1 MTPLLKDIIKL
12 AENQEAADFSYLWAG
27 LSCIAAQLARNVY
40 IPFGNGKIY
49 PNLYVMFVGD
59 PGKRKS
65 TAIKDL
71 KKRIK
76 AAGYQN
82 ICGDK
87 VTMQK
92 YLLDLAGVGEGSIED
107 SNITEFNLGITLG
120 ANDYVESY
128 INQDEFSDFIG
139 INNYP
144 FISLLGN
151 FWDIDEPYVYR
162 TKNGQSIEIPSPIVN
177 ILGATTP
184 SQFNTIFPPA
194 ISEQGFLSRLIIVNI
209 PESKRKIARPLP
221 SDASVVEKVVDGL
234 KAVRKLSGELVMSDA
249 VWAKLEEI
257 YLSWQPVEDT
267 RFAHYSTRRHT
278 QLLKLCILATCSRY
292 TIEMSVDDVVFANT
306 LLSFTEHF
314 MPQAL
319 GQFGKNKDGDV
330 NSKVIS
336 YLRSSFPTAKSLQDI
351 IIPIST
357 ETDVLSLQKILT
369 NLVVAEKVVATSNG
383 KYLPK
388 LPSYKD
394 IKTSHVDWS
403 MLGSIVESKFI

>member
-120 ANDYVESY
+120 TNDYVESY

-221 SDASVVEKVVDGL
+221 SDASVIEKVVDGL

-292 TIEMSVDDVVFANT
+292 TVEMSVDDVVFANT

>member
-120 ANDYVESY
+120 TNDYVESY

-162 TKNGQSIEIPSPIVN
+162 TKHGQSIEIPSPIVN

-221 SDASVVEKVVDGL
+221 SDASVIEKVVDGL

-292 TIEMSVDDVVFANT
+292 TIEMTVDDVVFANT

-394 IKTSHVDWS
+394 IKTPHVDWS

>member
-120 ANDYVESY
+120 TNDYVESY

-151 FWDIDEPYVYR
+151 FWDIDEPYIYR
-162 TKNGQSIEIPSPIVN
+162 TKTGQSIEIPSPIVN

-221 SDASVVEKVVDGL
+221 SDASVIEKVVDGL

-278 QLLKLCILATCSRY
+278 QLLKLCILSTCSRY
-292 TIEMSVDDVVFANT
+292 TIEMSVDDVIFANT

>member
-194 ISEQGFLSRLIIVNI
+194 ISEQGFLSRLLIVNI

-278 QLLKLCILATCSRY
+278 QLLKLCILSTCSRY

-369 NLVVAEKVVATSNG
+369 NLVVAEKIVATSNG

>member
-221 SDASVVEKVVDGL
+221 SDASVIEKVVDGL

-249 VWAKLEEI
+249 VWDKLEEI
-257 YLSWQPVEDT
+257 YLSWKPVEDT

-278 QLLKLCILATCSRY
+278 QLLKLCILSACSRY

>member
-107 SNITEFNLGITLG
+107 SDITEFNLGITLG

-221 SDASVVEKVVDGL
+221 SDANVIEKVVDGL

>member
-120 ANDYVESY
+120 TNDYVESY

-249 VWAKLEEI
+249 VWNKLEEI

-278 QLLKLCILATCSRY
+278 QLLKLCILSTCSRY

-357 ETDVLSLQKILT
+357 ETDVMSLQKILT

-394 IKTSHVDWS
+394 IKTTHVDWS

>member
-120 ANDYVESY
+120 TNDYVESY

-278 QLLKLCILATCSRY
+278 QLLKLCILSTCSRY

-394 IKTSHVDWS
+394 IKTPHVDWS

>member
-257 YLSWQPVEDT
+257 YLSWQPIEDT
-267 RFAHYSTRRHT
+267 RFAHYSSRRHT

-330 NSKVIS
+330 SSKIIT
-336 YLRSSFPTAKSLQDI
+336 YLKSTFPQAKSVAEI
-351 IIPIST
+351 IKPVST
-357 ETDVLSLQKILT
+357 EIKVQELMALLNSLVLADKI
-369 NLVVAEKVVATSNG
+369 VATSSG
-383 KYLPK
+383 GYLPK

>member
-92 YLLDLAGVGEGSIED
+92 YLLDLAGVGEGSVED

-120 ANDYVESY
+120 TNDYVESY

-162 TKNGQSIEIPSPIVN
+162 TKTGQSIEIPSPIVN

-221 SDASVVEKVVDGL
+221 SDAGVIEKVVDGL

-257 YLSWQPVEDT
+257 YLSWKPVEDT

-292 TIEMSVDDVVFANT
+292 TVEMSVDDVIFANT

-357 ETDVLSLQKILT
+357 ETDVMSLQKILN
-369 NLVVAEKVVATSNG
+369 NLVVAEKIVAASNG

-394 IKTSHVDWS
+394 IKTPHVDWN

>member
-120 ANDYVESY
+120 TNDYVESY

-221 SDASVVEKVVDGL
+221 SDASVIEKVVDGL
-234 KAVRKLSGELVMSDA
+234 KAVRKLSGDLVMSDA

>member
-27 LSCIAAQLARNVY
+27 LSCLAAQLARNVY

-49 PNLYVMFVGD
+49 PNLYIMFVGD

-71 KKRIK
+71 KKRVK

-92 YLLDLAGVGEGSIED
+92 YLLDLAGVGEGSIDD

-120 ANDYVESY
+120 TNDYVESY

-162 TKNGQSIEIPSPIVN
+162 TKGGQSIEIPSPIVN

-221 SDASVVEKVVDGL
+221 SDETVIEKVVAGF
-234 KAVRKLSGELVMSDA
+234 KAVRKLSGELGMSDA
-249 VWAKLEEI
+249 VWDKLEEI
-257 YLSWQPVEDT
+257 YLTWKPVEDT

-278 QLLKLCILATCSRY
+278 QLLKLCILMTCSRM
-292 TIEMSVDDVVFANT
+292 TIEMSVDDVILANT
-306 LLSFTEHF
+306 LLTYTEHF

-330 NSKVIS
+330 SSKIIS
-336 YLRSSFPTAKSLQDI
+336 YLRSNFPIAKSAGEIL
-351 IIPIST
+351 IPIGT
-357 ETDVLSLQKILT
+357 ETTLKDLPMILN
-369 NLVVAEKVVATSNG
+369 NLVVSDKIVLTSSGN
-383 KYLPK
+383 YLPK
-388 LPSYKD
+388 VPSYKD
-394 IKTSHVDWS
+394 IKSNHVDWD
-403 MLGSIVESKFI
+403 MLESIIESKFV

>member
-92 YLLDLAGVGEGSIED
+92 YLLDLAGVGEGSIEG

-120 ANDYVESY
+120 TNDYVESY

-209 PESKRKIARPLP
+209 PESKRKIARPMP
-221 SDASVVEKVVDGL
+221 SDASVIEKVVDGL

-249 VWAKLEEI
+249 VWDKLEEI
-257 YLSWQPVEDT
+257 YLSWKPVEDT

-292 TIEMSVDDVVFANT
+292 TIEMSVDDVIFANT

-330 NSKVIS
+330 SSKIIT
-336 YLRSSFPTAKSLQDI
+336 YLKSTFPQAKSVAEI
-351 IIPIST
+351 IKPVST
-357 ETDVLSLQKILT
+357 EIKVQELMALLNSLVLADKI
-369 NLVVAEKVVATSNG
+369 VATSSG
-383 KYLPK
+383 GYLPK

-394 IKTSHVDWS
+394 IKTEHVDWS

>member
-221 SDASVVEKVVDGL
+221 SDANVIEKVVDGL

-249 VWAKLEEI
+249 VWDKLEEI

-394 IKTSHVDWS
+394 IKTSHVDWN

>member
-1 MTPLLKDIIKL
+1 M
-12 AENQEAADFSYLWAG
+12 
-27 LSCIAAQLARNVY
+27 SCIAAQLARNVY

-120 ANDYVESY
+120 TNDYVESY

-278 QLLKLCILATCSRY
+278 QLLKLCILSTCSRY

>member
-27 LSCIAAQLARNVY
+27 LSCLAAQLARNVY

-49 PNLYVMFVGD
+49 PNLYIMFVGD

-71 KKRIK
+71 KKRVK

-92 YLLDLAGVGEGSIED
+92 YLLDLAGVGEGSIDD

-120 ANDYVESY
+120 TNDYVESY

-162 TKNGQSIEIPSPIVN
+162 TKGGQSIEIPSPIVN

-221 SDASVVEKVVDGL
+221 SDETVIEKVVTGF

-249 VWAKLEEI
+249 VWDKLEEI
-257 YLSWQPVEDT
+257 YLTWKPVEDT

-278 QLLKLCILATCSRY
+278 QLLKLCILMACSRM
-292 TIEMSVDDVVFANT
+292 TIEMSVDDVILANT
-306 LLSFTEHF
+306 LLTYTEHF

-330 NSKVIS
+330 SSKIIS
-336 YLRSSFPTAKSLQDI
+336 YLRSNFPIAKSAGEIL
-351 IIPIST
+351 IPIGT
-357 ETDVLSLQKILT
+357 ETTLKDLPMILN
-369 NLVVAEKVVATSNG
+369 NLVVSDKIVLTSSGN
-383 KYLPK
+383 YLPK
-388 LPSYKD
+388 VPSYKD
-394 IKTSHVDWS
+394 IKSNHVDWD
-403 MLGSIVESKFI
+403 MLESIIESKFV

>member
-120 ANDYVESY
+120 TNDYVESY

-221 SDASVVEKVVDGL
+221 SDANVIEKVVDGL
-234 KAVRKLSGELVMSDA
+234 KAVRRLSGELVMSDA

-278 QLLKLCILATCSRY
+278 QLLKLCILSTCSRY

>member
-221 SDASVVEKVVDGL
+221 SDASVIEKVVDGL

-278 QLLKLCILATCSRY
+278 QLLKLCILSTCSRY

>member
-1 MTPLLKDIIKL
+1 MTPMLKAIIKL

-27 LSCIAAQLARNVY
+27 LSCLAAQLARNVY

-49 PNLYVMFVGD
+49 PNLYIMFVGD

-71 KKRIK
+71 KKRVK

-92 YLLDLAGVGEGSIED
+92 YLLDLAGVGEGSIDD

-120 ANDYVESY
+120 TNDYVESY

-162 TKNGQSIEIPSPIVN
+162 TKGGQSIEIPSPIVN

-221 SDASVVEKVVDGL
+221 SDETVIEKVVAGF

-249 VWAKLEEI
+249 VWDKLEEI
-257 YLSWQPVEDT
+257 YLTWKPVEDT

-278 QLLKLCILATCSRY
+278 QLLKLCILMTCSRM
-292 TIEMSVDDVVFANT
+292 TIEMSVDDVILANT
-306 LLSFTEHF
+306 LLTYTEHF

-330 NSKVIS
+330 SSKIIS
-336 YLRSSFPTAKSLQDI
+336 YLRSNFPIAKSAGEIL
-351 IIPIST
+351 IPIGT
-357 ETDVLSLQKILT
+357 ETTLKDLPMILN
-369 NLVVAEKVVATSNG
+369 NLVVSDKIVLTSAGN
-383 KYLPK
+383 YLPK
-388 LPSYKD
+388 VPSYKD
-394 IKTSHVDWS
+394 IKSNHVDWD
-403 MLGSIVESKFI
+403 MLESIIESKFV

>member
-92 YLLDLAGVGEGSIED
+92 YLLDLAGVGEGSIEG

-292 TIEMSVDDVVFANT
+292 TVEMSVDDVVFANT

>member
-128 INQDEFSDFIG
+128 INQDEFSDFVG

-278 QLLKLCILATCSRY
+278 QLLKLCILSTCSRY

>member
-120 ANDYVESY
+120 TNDYVESY

-221 SDASVVEKVVDGL
+221 SDASVIEKVVDGL

-278 QLLKLCILATCSRY
+278 QLLKLCILSTCSRY
-292 TIEMSVDDVVFANT
+292 TIEMTVDDVVFANT

-394 IKTSHVDWS
+394 IKTPHVDWS

>member
-71 KKRIK
+71 KKLIK
-76 AAGYQN
+76 VTGYQN
-82 ICGDK
+82 LCGDK

-92 YLLDLAGVGEGSIED
+92 YLLDLAGVGEGSVED
-107 SNITEFNLGITLG
+107 SNITEFNMGITLG
-120 ANDYVESY
+120 TNDYVESY

-162 TKNGQSIEIPSPIVN
+162 TKNGHSIEIPSPIVN
-177 ILGATTP
+177 IIGATTP

-221 SDASVVEKVVDGL
+221 SEEVVIDKVVDGL
-234 KAVRKLSGELVMSDA
+234 KAARKLSGEMVMSDA
-249 VWAKLEEI
+249 VWDKLEEI
-257 YLSWQPVEDT
+257 YLSWKPVEDT

-278 QLLKLCILATCSRY
+278 QLLKLCMLTTCSRF
-292 TIEMSVDDVVFANT
+292 TIEMSVDDVIFANT

-330 NSKVIS
+330 SSKIIT
-336 YLRSSFPTAKSLQDI
+336 YLKSTFPQAKSVAEI
-351 IIPIST
+351 IKPVST
-357 ETDVLSLQKILT
+357 EIKVQELMALLNSLVLADKI
-369 NLVVAEKVVATSNG
+369 VATSSG
-383 KYLPK
+383 GYLPK

>member
-12 AENQEAADFSYLWAG
+12 AENQEAADLSYLWAG

-92 YLLDLAGVGEGSIED
+92 YLLDLAGVGEGSIEG

-120 ANDYVESY
+120 TNDYVESY

-209 PESKRKIARPLP
+209 PESKRKIARPMP
-221 SDASVVEKVVDGL
+221 SDASVIEKVVDGL

-249 VWAKLEEI
+249 VWDKLEEI
-257 YLSWQPVEDT
+257 YLSWKPIEDT

-292 TIEMSVDDVVFANT
+292 TIEMSVDDVIFANT

-330 NSKVIS
+330 SSKIIT
-336 YLRSSFPTAKSLQDI
+336 YLKSTFPQAKSVAEI
-351 IIPIST
+351 IKPVST
-357 ETDVLSLQKILT
+357 EIKVQELMALLNSLVLADKI
-369 NLVVAEKVVATSNG
+369 VSTSSG
-383 KYLPK
+383 GYLPK

-403 MLGSIVESKFI
+403 MLGSIIESKFI

>member
-92 YLLDLAGVGEGSIED
+92 YLLDLAGVGEGSIEG

-120 ANDYVESY
+120 TNDYVESY

-209 PESKRKIARPLP
+209 PESKRKIARPMP
-221 SDASVVEKVVDGL
+221 SDASVIEKVVDGL

-249 VWAKLEEI
+249 VWDKLEEI
-257 YLSWQPVEDT
+257 YLSWKPVEDT

-292 TIEMSVDDVVFANT
+292 TIEMSVDDVIFANT

-330 NSKVIS
+330 SSKIIT
-336 YLRSSFPTAKSLQDI
+336 YLKSTFPQAKSVAEILK
-351 IIPIST
+351 PVST
-357 ETDVLSLQKILT
+357 EIKVQELMALLNSLVLADKI
-369 NLVVAEKVVATSNG
+369 VSTSSG
-383 KYLPK
+383 GYLPK

>member
-92 YLLDLAGVGEGSIED
+92 YLLDLAGVGEGSIEG

-120 ANDYVESY
+120 TNDYVESY

-221 SDASVVEKVVDGL
+221 SDASVIEKVVDGL

-330 NSKVIS
+330 SSKIIT
-336 YLRSSFPTAKSLQDI
+336 YLKSTFPQAKSVAEI
-351 IIPIST
+351 IKPVST
-357 ETDVLSLQKILT
+357 EIKVQELMALLNSLVLADKI
-369 NLVVAEKVVATSNG
+369 VATSSG
-383 KYLPK
+383 GYLPK

-394 IKTSHVDWS
+394 IKTEHVDWE

>member
-27 LSCIAAQLARNVY
+27 LSCLAAQLARNIY

-292 TIEMSVDDVVFANT
+292 TVEMSVDDVVFANT

>member
-221 SDASVVEKVVDGL
+221 SDASVIEKVVDGL

-394 IKTSHVDWS
+394 IKTSHVDWN

>member
-120 ANDYVESY
+120 TNDYVESY

-221 SDASVVEKVVDGL
+221 SDASVIEKVVDGL

-249 VWAKLEEI
+249 VWDKLEEI

>member
-27 LSCIAAQLARNVY
+27 LSCLAAQLARNVY

-49 PNLYVMFVGD
+49 PNLYIMFVGD

-71 KKRIK
+71 KKRVK

-92 YLLDLAGVGEGSIED
+92 YLLDLAGVGEGSIDD

-120 ANDYVESY
+120 TNDYVESY

-162 TKNGQSIEIPSPIVN
+162 TKGGQSIEIPSPIVN

-221 SDASVVEKVVDGL
+221 SDETVIEKVVAGF

-249 VWAKLEEI
+249 VWDKLEEI
-257 YLSWQPVEDT
+257 YLTWKPVEDT

-278 QLLKLCILATCSRY
+278 QLLKLCILMACSRM
-292 TIEMSVDDVVFANT
+292 TIEMSVDDVILANT
-306 LLSFTEHF
+306 LLTYTEHF

-330 NSKVIS
+330 SSKIIS
-336 YLRSSFPTAKSLQDI
+336 YLRSNFPIAKSAGEIL
-351 IIPIST
+351 IPIGT
-357 ETDVLSLQKILT
+357 ETTLKDLPMILN
-369 NLVVAEKVVATSNG
+369 NLVVSDKIVLTSSGN
-383 KYLPK
+383 YLPK
-388 LPSYKD
+388 VPSYKD
-394 IKTSHVDWS
+394 IKSNHVDWD
-403 MLGSIVESKFI
+403 MLESIIESKFV

>member
-92 YLLDLAGVGEGSIED
+92 YLLDLAGVGEGSIEG

-257 YLSWQPVEDT
+257 YLSWKPVEDT

>member
-120 ANDYVESY
+120 TNDYVESY

-162 TKNGQSIEIPSPIVN
+162 TKTGQSIEIPSPIVN

-221 SDASVVEKVVDGL
+221 SDANVIEKVVDGL

-257 YLSWQPVEDT
+257 YLSWKPVEDT

-330 NSKVIS
+330 SSKIIT
-336 YLRSSFPTAKSLQDI
+336 YLKSTFPQAKSVAEI
-351 IIPIST
+351 IKPVST
-357 ETDVLSLQKILT
+357 EIKVQELMALLNSLVLADKI
-369 NLVVAEKVVATSNG
+369 VATSSG
-383 KYLPK
+383 GYLPK

-403 MLGSIVESKFI
+403 MLGSIVESKFM

>member
-221 SDASVVEKVVDGL
+221 SDANVIEKVVDGL

-394 IKTSHVDWS
+394 IKTSHVDWN

>member
-92 YLLDLAGVGEGSIED
+92 YLLDLAGVGEGSIEG

-278 QLLKLCILATCSRY
+278 QLLKLCILSTCSRY

>member
-1 MTPLLKDIIKL
+1 
-12 AENQEAADFSYLWAG
+12 
-27 LSCIAAQLARNVY
+27 
-40 IPFGNGKIY
+40 
-49 PNLYVMFVGD
+49 MFVGD

-120 ANDYVESY
+120 TNDYVESY

-221 SDASVVEKVVDGL
+221 SDANVIEKVVDGL
-234 KAVRKLSGELVMSDA
+234 KAVRRLSGELVMSDA

>member
-120 ANDYVESY
+120 TNDYVESY

-221 SDASVVEKVVDGL
+221 SDASVIEKVVDGL

-249 VWAKLEEI
+249 VWDKLEEI
-257 YLSWQPVEDT
+257 YLSWKPVEDT

>member
-1 MTPLLKDIIKL
+1 MTPLLKDIITL

-92 YLLDLAGVGEGSIED
+92 YLLDLAGVGEGSIEG

-120 ANDYVESY
+120 TNDYVESY

-209 PESKRKIARPLP
+209 PESKRKIARPMP
-221 SDASVVEKVVDGL
+221 SDASVIEKVVDGL
-234 KAVRKLSGELVMSDA
+234 KAVRKLSGELVISDA
-249 VWAKLEEI
+249 VWDKLEEI
-257 YLSWQPVEDT
+257 YLSWKPVEDT

-292 TIEMSVDDVVFANT
+292 TIEMSVDDVIFANT

-330 NSKVIS
+330 SSKIIT
-336 YLRSSFPTAKSLQDI
+336 YLKSTFPQAKSVAEI
-351 IIPIST
+351 IKPVST
-357 ETDVLSLQKILT
+357 EIKVQELMALLNSLVLADKI
-369 NLVVAEKVVATSNG
+369 VATSSG
-383 KYLPK
+383 GYLPK

-394 IKTSHVDWS
+394 IKTSNVDWS
-403 MLGSIVESKFI
+403 MLGSIIESKFI

>member
-249 VWAKLEEI
+249 VWDKLEEI

-278 QLLKLCILATCSRY
+278 QLLKLCILSTCSRY

>member
-1 MTPLLKDIIKL
+1 MTPMLKAIIKL

-27 LSCIAAQLARNVY
+27 LSCLAAQLARNVY

-49 PNLYVMFVGD
+49 PNLYIMFVGD

-71 KKRIK
+71 KKRVK

-92 YLLDLAGVGEGSIED
+92 YLLDLAGVGEGSIDD

-120 ANDYVESY
+120 TNDYVESY

-162 TKNGQSIEIPSPIVN
+162 TKGGQSIEIPSPIVN

-221 SDASVVEKVVDGL
+221 SDETVIEKVVAGF

-249 VWAKLEEI
+249 VWDKLEEI
-257 YLSWQPVEDT
+257 YLTWKPVEDT

-278 QLLKLCILATCSRY
+278 QLLKLCILMTCSRM
-292 TIEMSVDDVVFANT
+292 TIEMSVDDVILANT
-306 LLSFTEHF
+306 LLAYTEHF

-330 NSKVIS
+330 SSKIIS
-336 YLRSSFPTAKSLQDI
+336 YLRSNFPIAKSAGEIL
-351 IIPIST
+351 IPIGT
-357 ETDVLSLQKILT
+357 ETTLKDLPMILN
-369 NLVVAEKVVATSNG
+369 NLVVSDKIVLTSAGN
-383 KYLPK
+383 YLPK
-388 LPSYKD
+388 VPSYKD
-394 IKTSHVDWS
+394 IKSNHVDWD
-403 MLGSIVESKFI
+403 MLESIIESKFV

>member
-12 AENQEAADFSYLWAG
+12 AENQEAADFRYLWAG

-92 YLLDLAGVGEGSIED
+92 YLLDLAGVGEGSIEG

-120 ANDYVESY
+120 TNDYVESY

-209 PESKRKIARPLP
+209 PESKRKIARPMP
-221 SDASVVEKVVDGL
+221 SDASVIEKVVDGL

-249 VWAKLEEI
+249 VWDKLEEI
-257 YLSWQPVEDT
+257 YLSWKPVEDT

-292 TIEMSVDDVVFANT
+292 TIEMSVDDVIFANT

-330 NSKVIS
+330 SSKIIT
-336 YLRSSFPTAKSLQDI
+336 YLKSTFPQAKSVAEI
-351 IIPIST
+351 IKPVST
-357 ETDVLSLQKILT
+357 EIKVQELMALLNSLVLADKI
-369 NLVVAEKVVATSNG
+369 VSTSSG
-383 KYLPK
+383 GYLPK

-394 IKTSHVDWS
+394 IKTSQVDWS